1 MKILRCPLNGPR
13 NISEFSYGGEYHPL
27 PDPSSCDRR
36 EWARHVFFSDN
47 SAGIV
52 TEWWLHNAT
61 SFWFL
66 ADRDTRTDVEP
77 RKRESRQ
84 ETELSVAQ
92 TEVRLDGFLQD
103 RQ

>member
-47 SAGIV
+47 SAGVV

-66 ADRDTRTDVEP
+66 ADRDTRTDEILRTYRVE
-77 RKRESRQ
+77 EYD
-84 ETELSVAQ
+84 ENAATAH
-92 TEVRLDGFLQD
+92 D
-103 RQ
+103 